1 MDCDRCDIR
10 YREGCCSTKLCR
22 NLLIDRL
29 AAYEDTG
36 LTPEE
41 IKEDMPDVR
50 RIEEKLVAYEDAEE
64 QGLLV
69 HLPCA
74 VGSPY
79 YTVEK
84 FCNEGDEDAELE
96 RHWGSDCEYCCIQC
110 NAELRVV
117 ENRWVSEAQ
126 ILNSRKCI
134 GTIIHL
140 SREEAEAALEKEET
154 K

>member
-1 MDCDRCDIR
+1 MERLTKRDRGGNAHMDCDRCDVR
-10 YREGCCSTKLCR
+10 YREGCCSTKLCM

-29 AAYEDTG
+29 AS
-36 LTPEE
+36 
-41 IKEDMPDVR
+41 
-50 RIEEKLVAYEDAEE
+50 YEDAEE

-84 FCNEGDEDAELE
+84 FCNEGDEDADLE

-110 NAELRVV
+110 DAELRVV
-117 ENRWVSEAQ
+117 ENRWVSEVQ
-126 ILNSRKCI
+126 ILNSQKCI

-140 SREEAEAALEKEET
+140 SREEAEAAL
-154 K
+154 